1 MNYVRSDVRYDCFR
15 MKKGFAPKRQDLI
28 DEIQKHLGDYRWGGF
43 GEEWDVAVTPT
54 RIKVIPSIKDI
65 NKVTEICSY
74 KYIAS
79 KKGFDIDNLTDQE
92 ESIILMIEAQ
102 FLDGKMSWSNYREN
116 WGVRWD
122 DERKRVETYLM
133 NVSQGQI
140 TVTDEMIQLV
150 LERGTAEKNAL
161 FEQIKDTIKDTK
173 EE

>member
-1 MNYVRSDVRYDCFR
+1 MNYARNDVRYNCFR
-15 MKKGFAPKRQDLI
+15 MKRGIAPKRQDII
-28 DEIQKHLGDYRWGGF
+28 DALETQLGEYNWNDF

-54 RIKVIPSIKDI
+54 QIKVIPSIKDI

-74 KYIAS
+74 KYIAA
-79 KKGFDIDNLTDQE
+79 KKGFDIDSLTEQE
-92 ESIILMIEAQ
+92 EAIVLMIETQ
-102 FLDGKMSWSNYREN
+102 FLEGKMSWSNYREK

-161 FEQIKDTIKDTK
+161 FEQIKDTIKDIK